1 MLRRLLGRR
10 RLNSVTYQRMMRWNS
25 RWGLTRA
32 LDRLRGRHAE
42 SVIQDVDIPLA
53 RAAEFLAF
61 LHREIGI
68 LPVWLCPI
76 RPPDPARRFP
86 LYPLQAQ
93 TVHVNFGFWDVVA
106 SREPRPRGYLNRRIE
121 REVAALSG
129 IKSLYSDSYYT
140 EDEFWA
146 TRRSGR
152 VRGAEGTLRSRG
164 RVPRSLREVRAR
176 WPEYAPAAA
185 PRQCGSLR
193 PINTRTMRRC

>member
-1 MLRRLLGRR
+1 MIGCA
-10 RLNSVTYQRMMRWNS
+10 V
-25 RWGLTRA
+25 A
-32 LDRLRGRHAE
+32 HAE

-93 TVHVNFGFWDVVA
+93 TVYVNFGFWDVVA

-146 TRRSGR
+146 TRDRDAYAALKAR
-152 VRGAEGTLRSRG
+152 YDPTGAFPDLYEKCVL
-164 RVPRSLREVRAR
+164 E
-176 WPEYAPAAA
+176 WPEHAPAAA

-193 PINTRTMRRC
+193 PINTRTVRRC